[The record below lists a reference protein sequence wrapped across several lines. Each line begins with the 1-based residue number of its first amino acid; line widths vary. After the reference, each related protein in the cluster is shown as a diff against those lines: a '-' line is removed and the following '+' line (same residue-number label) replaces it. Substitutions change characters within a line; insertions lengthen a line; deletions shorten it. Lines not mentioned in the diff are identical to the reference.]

1 MLRDVAP
8 RELPKNP
15 GVQGAQAE
23 AEARPVAEDQDPAGQ
38 GTQAPPCP
46 ALLHV
51 PCGQG
56 VQEEGLVAPKIAE
69 YVPALQGVQEKGEV
83 AEEVVP

>member
-1 MLRDVAP
+1 MAP
-8 RELPKNP
+8 KVLLKKPCAQ
-15 GVQGAQAE
+15 GVQAE

-56 VQEEGLVAPKIAE
+56 KQEEGLVAPEIAE
-69 YVPALQGVQEKGEV
+69 NVPALQGVQEKGEV
-83 AEEVVP
+83 AEDVVP